1 VTLES
6 TTTPTTGSRLG
17 FGGVAVQYDRAR
29 PGYPEQLIDA
39 ILEYGLLGRGDPAL
53 DVGAGTG
60 QATLQL
66 AGRGLQ
72 MPALEPSAEMVAV
85 ANDRFAAAGA
95 DAHAIVGPF
104 EQAELDPC
112 SYSLICAATSWHWID
127 PAVRFQIAA
136 GALAPGGVLAVLWTW
151 PRWRATALRDEL
163 DQVYFRSGAP
173 LAEMGPLLPAE
184 PDPGALAA
192 EWVRETEAAGA
203 FDDPRG
209 SLCEWAVR
217 YSAAGYAELLSTYN
231 DHATLPSDVRAG
243 LLRGV
248 EHVIDGAGG
257 TIELPYRTLL
267 LLTRAR

>member
-1 VTLES
+1 MTLES
-6 TTTPTTGSRLG
+6 TTTPPTGNRLG
-17 FGGVAVQYDRAR
+17 FGGIAVQYDRAR

-39 ILEYGLLGRGDPAL
+39 ILEYGLLGPGDPAL

-72 MPALEPSAEMVAV
+72 MLALEPSAEMVAV

-112 SYSLICAATSWHWID
+112 SFSLICAATSWHWID

-163 DQVYFRSGAP
+163 DRVYFRSGAP
-173 LAEMGPLLPAE
+173 LAEMGPLPRPSPTPARS
-184 PDPGALAA
+184 PPSGSGRRRRPARSTTPGAACA
-192 EWVRETEAAGA
+192 NGRSATARPATPSCSAPTTTMRRCRPTSAPDCCAG
-203 FDDPRG
+203 
-209 SLCEWAVR
+209 S
-217 YSAAGYAELLSTYN
+217 ST
-231 DHATLPSDVRAG
+231 
-243 LLRGV
+243 
-248 EHVIDGAGG
+248 
-257 TIELPYRTLL
+257 
-267 LLTRAR
+267 